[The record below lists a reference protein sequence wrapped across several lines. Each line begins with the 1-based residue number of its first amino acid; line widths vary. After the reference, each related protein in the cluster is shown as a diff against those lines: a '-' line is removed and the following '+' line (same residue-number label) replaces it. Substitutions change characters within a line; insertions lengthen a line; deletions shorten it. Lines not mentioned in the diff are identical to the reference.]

1 MHASEPKHVYFPRA
15 RCNGP
20 IERTQ
25 WSRWNPVKNLG
36 TFMWS
41 GMLYFTPKAILIQY
55 YNFAVKASE
64 MRNSVSEYFD
74 RYE

>member
-1 MHASEPKHVYFPRA
+1 
-15 RCNGP
+15 
-20 IERTQ
+20 
-25 WSRWNPVKNLG
+25 
-36 TFMWS
+36 MWS

-64 MRNSVSEYFD
+64 MRKSVTEYFS